1 MIYGMILLE
10 HNLLSQ
16 QKQHDG
22 IVAFAEKNGLK
33 IDSFLSYKH
42 MPDLDFI
49 KPGDSVVFYAWSCVG
64 ETRPQLKKSISYFVE
79 NRVNFYSATS
89 EYFVDKT
96 CDFKQLAASFILYE
110 DIRFNFISNKNF
122 EAVQRR
128 IAKGISAGRPKGVK
142 NKKHVWDAYE
152 SEILSMYAA
161 GASMYQIARNLNLTD
176 PAVKRCLVEFN
187 VIKE

>member
-42 MPDLDFI
+42 MPDLDCI
-49 KPGDSVVFYAWSCVG
+49 NPGDSVVFYAWSCVG

-128 IAKGISAGRPKGVK
+128 IAKGISAGRPKGLK
-142 NKKHVWDAYE
+142 NKKHVWDNYE
-152 SEILSMYAA
+152 SEILSMYAS
-161 GASMYQIARNLNLTD
+161 GDSMYQIARKLNLTD
-176 PAVKRCLVEFN
+176 PAVKRCLVANN
-187 VIKE
+187 VKGA